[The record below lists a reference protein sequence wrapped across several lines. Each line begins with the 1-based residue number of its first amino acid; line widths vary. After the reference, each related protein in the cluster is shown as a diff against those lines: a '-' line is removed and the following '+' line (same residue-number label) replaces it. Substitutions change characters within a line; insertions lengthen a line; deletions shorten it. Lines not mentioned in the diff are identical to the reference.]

1 MKLLTEQQWY
11 WYYWGKYLG
20 YPNCCIDFFV
30 QNAGKDWW
38 MNKIYPKGFKFKGS
52 GYIPCKSCNK
62 LPEEQ
67 IIKRINYRRKAS
79 VPFPQEID
87 FEIEEAKME
96 EMLFKGELK

>member
-1 MKLLTEQQWY
+1 
-11 WYYWGKYLG
+11 
-20 YPNCCIDFFV
+20 
-30 QNAGKDWW
+30 

-52 GYIPCKSCNK
+52 GFIPCKSCNK

-79 VPFPQEID
+79 VHFPQGID
-87 FEIEEAKME
+87 FSTEEAKME

>member
-1 MKLLTEQQWY
+1 MKLLTEQQWH

-20 YPNCCIDFFV
+20 YPQCCIDFFV

-79 VPFPQEID
+79 VPFPQDID
-87 FEIEEAKME
+87 FETEEAKME

>member
-1 MKLLTEQQWY
+1 
-11 WYYWGKYLG
+11 
-20 YPNCCIDFFV
+20 
-30 QNAGKDWW
+30 
-38 MNKIYPKGFKFKGS
+38 MNKIYPKGFKFKVVGF
-52 GYIPCKSCNK
+52 IPCKSCNK

-67 IIKRINYRRKAS
+67 IIKRINYHRKAS